1 MILAKSTLIRICLIF
16 KAKQRERQRQREKKK
31 FKRCCGN
38 YGILLGIN
46 PLHIKREREGE
57 REGERARERE
67 TERARER
74 ETERQRRE
82 LWKLWYSVRDPSFTY
97 QGLRIKEDTSRVT

>member
-31 FKRCCGN
+31 FKRGCGN

-46 PLHIKREREGE
+46 PLHIKREREGV
-57 REGERARERE
+57 RARERE